1 MLSVLMFICLVY
13 PVFKLI
19 FSLSIRKLDQKDF
32 QVKKNYIR
40 NRSLLLSVIINFIF
54 VYVYSVK
61 VIW

>member
-1 MLSVLMFICLVY
+1 MFICLVY

-19 FSLSIRKLDQKDF
+19 FNLSIRKLDQKDF
-32 QVKKNYIR
+32 LVKKNYIR
-40 NRSLLLSVIINFIF
+40 NRSLLLSVIINFMF

>member
-1 MLSVLMFICLVY
+1 MFICLVY

-32 QVKKNYIR
+32 QVKKNYLR

>member
-1 MLSVLMFICLVY
+1 MFIFLAY

-19 FSLSIRKLDQKDF
+19 FSLSIRKLDKKDF

>member
-1 MLSVLMFICLVY
+1 MFICLVY

-19 FSLSIRKLDQKDF
+19 FSLSVRKLDQKDF

-40 NRSLLLSVIINFIF
+40 NRSLLLSIIINFMF

>member
-1 MLSVLMFICLVY
+1 MFICLVY

-32 QVKKNYIR
+32 QVKKNYIK
-40 NRSLLLSVIINFIF
+40 NRSLLLSLIINFIF

>member
-1 MLSVLMFICLVY
+1 MFICLIY

-19 FSLSIRKLDQKDF
+19 FSLSIRKLDKKDF
-32 QVKKNYIR
+32 QVKKNYIK
-40 NRSLLLSVIINFIF
+40 NRSLLLSLIINFIF

>member
-1 MLSVLMFICLVY
+1 MFICLVY

-32 QVKKNYIR
+32 QAKKNYIR
-40 NRSLLLSVIINFIF
+40 NRSLLLSIIINFMF

>member
-1 MLSVLMFICLVY
+1 MFICLVY

-19 FSLSIRKLDQKDF
+19 FSLSIRKLDQKDY

-40 NRSLLLSVIINFIF
+40 NRSLLLSIIINFMF

>member
-1 MLSVLMFICLVY
+1 MFICLVY

-19 FSLSIRKLDQKDF
+19 LSLSIRKLDQKDY
-32 QVKKNYIR
+32 QLKKKYIR
-40 NRSLLLSVIINFIF
+40 NRSLLMSVIINFIF

>member
-1 MLSVLMFICLVY
+1 
-13 PVFKLI
+13 
-19 FSLSIRKLDQKDF
+19 LDQKDF
-32 QVKKNYIR
+32 QVKKKYIR

>member
-1 MLSVLMFICLVY
+1 MFICLVY

-32 QVKKNYIR
+32 LGKKNYIR

>member
-1 MLSVLMFICLVY
+1 MFLCLVY

-19 FSLSIRKLDQKDF
+19 FSLSIRKLDQKDL
-32 QVKKNYIR
+32 QEKKNYIR

-54 VYVYSVK
+54 VYIYSIK

>member
-1 MLSVLMFICLVY
+1 MFICLVY

>member
-1 MLSVLMFICLVY
+1 MFICLIY

-32 QVKKNYIR
+32 KVKKNYIR

-54 VYVYSVK
+54 VYVYAVK

>member
-1 MLSVLMFICLVY
+1 MFICLLY

-19 FSLSIRKLDQKDF
+19 LSLSTRKLDQEDF
-32 QVKKNYIR
+32 QLKKNYIR